1 MDGIFHLLYVTVIVD
16 MVHAVAVV
24 AIAFGAVT
32 KFHVWMICIG
42 HAAYGAFVEI
52 TLSGLNILLCLFEV
66 DGLGAVPMGE
76 ALLLALYTAEQFLA
90 KEQEVVQNSKNGQ
103 QGKLPVAGAHV
114 IADVVG
120 EESGIK
126 PGQPLDFE
134 RNQTVK
140 KNAGIRI
147 KGGEGEEHGKIN
159 ILRSD
164 GVAVAGGKIN
174 DKAVDNGEQNTGEEI
189 NVEAGSAPL
198 LFKGLAD
205 EIIEI
210 EENEGKITCGVGD
223 EHKGYDAP
231 DLPFQYHG
239 GVKLQ
244 KPDKG
249 MGGVH
254 KSEKPDNNIGY
265 DNVYHQVG
273 DSEAGVLIAEKID
286 FSVEPFHWPCQ
297 LLFQHT

>member
-114 IADVVG
+114 IADVIG
-120 EESGIK
+120 EESGIQ

-147 KGGEGEEHGKIN
+147 KGGEGEEHGHIDIVHTYGSVGNQSVKNVKYHTQYIEQGKSGGTHVMLQRTADPVVEERGHGKEEY
-159 ILRSD
+159 IGEQTKTRT
-164 GVAVAGGKIN
+164 ACTAGGRN
-174 DKAVDNGEQNTGEEI
+174 QNESDQTPELTGDNGTVVEEQQVGNKAVCEHIQKKYRD
-189 NVEAGSAPL
+189 
-198 LFKGLAD
+198 
-205 EIIEI
+205 
-210 EENEGKITCGVGD
+210 IT
-223 EHKGYDAP
+223 
-231 DLPFQYHG
+231 
-239 GVKLQ
+239 
-244 KPDKG
+244 
-249 MGGVH
+249 
-254 KSEKPDNNIGY
+254 
-265 DNVYHQVG
+265 
-273 DSEAGVLIAEKID
+273 
-286 FSVEPFHWPCQ
+286 
-297 LLFQHT
+297 